1 MERRLVGPR
10 IPATS
15 VGHRDT
21 LLKDPRHAG
30 GTACAHPDACT
41 FATELIVLRVV
52 TLRRRTGQ
60 AGGEVD
66 RDVTA
71 DESSSQRR
79 FVEYVGRCQLGSAGG
94 CYRCGRGPSH
104 QRADE
109 VAGRG
114 QPRYQMAAINACRAE
129 DSDARAHVVAF
140 LLRPL
145 GRFDLPNGP
154 VLTGARMTIRNGESH
169 SRARVQARPDLD
181 P

>member
-1 MERRLVGPR
+1 
-10 IPATS
+10 S
-15 VGHRDT
+15 
-21 LLKDPRHAG
+21 
-30 GTACAHPDACT
+30 
-41 FATELIVLRVV
+41 TELIVLRVV
-52 TLRRRTGQ
+52 TLGGRTGQ

-94 CYRCGRGPSH
+94 WYRCGRGPSH

-114 QPRYQMAAINACRAE
+114 QPRYQMAAINPCRAE
-129 DSDARAHVVAF
+129 DSDARAHLVAF

-145 GRFDLPNGP
+145 GRFDLPND
-154 VLTGARMTIRNGESH
+154 
-169 SRARVQARPDLD
+169 RAISGGRFRRPSAGSA
-181 P
+181 